1 MKKFL
6 SITVAIA
13 LTSFFIS
20 CGGETKS
27 QQQTKPEDSTKTVQ
41 PPKDADQ
48 LSFTVKDLDGVI
60 RNSSEWVGKKP
71 LVINIWGTWC
81 PPCRA
86 EIPAFVKA
94 YDIYSKKGVEFLGI
108 AVKDSPDK
116 VDKFAT
122 ANNMKWV
129 MMLFSSAELVE
140 RFKIEAVPT
149 TIFVDRNGKVMKIYN
164 PRTKTYT
171 ESFSGAMHY
180 DQFVGYLDTLVS
192 I

>member
-1 MKKFL
+1 MKKFVL
-6 SITVAIA
+6 TSAVLA
-13 LTSFFIS
+13 LTCFFIS

-27 QQQTKPEDSTKTVQ
+27 QQQDTPKDSTKTEQ
-41 PPKDADQ
+41 PKSTGD
-48 LSFTVKDLDGVI
+48 LSFSVKDLDGVI
-60 RNSSEWVGKKP
+60 HNSSEWVGKKP

-86 EIPAFVKA
+86 EIPGFVKA
-94 YDIYSKKGVEFLGI
+94 YDIYNKKGVEFLGI
-108 AVKDSPDK
+108 AVKDTPDK

-129 MMLFSSAELVE
+129 MTLFNTPELVE
-140 RFKIEAVPT
+140 RFRIEAVPT
-149 TIFVDRNGKVMKIYN
+149 TIFVDRNGNVMKIFN
-164 PRTKTYT
+164 PRTNTYT

-180 DQFVGYLDTLVS
+180 EQFVGYLDTLLT